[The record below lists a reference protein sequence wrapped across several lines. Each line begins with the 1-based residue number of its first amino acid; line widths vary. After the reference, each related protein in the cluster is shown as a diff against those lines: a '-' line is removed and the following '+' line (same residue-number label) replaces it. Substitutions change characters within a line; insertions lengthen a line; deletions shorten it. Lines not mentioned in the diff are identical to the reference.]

1 MTIISNSK
9 MLKYNSNMFSLY
21 IPKLIRLPVVLLTM
35 WILLFGFV
43 CAGMFH
49 EPSMRMD
56 TMTSNPTLTAIAGE
70 ESCCG
75 TNVSQHIQFWRDTF
89 LAVPQGVRDA
99 LTLLALGLT
108 LILGYSW
115 VSLWNRRPSI
125 ELDIGQLRLYIRQNP
140 ELILFNHLKLAF
152 ARGILNPKIY

>member
-1 MTIISNSK
+1 MK
-9 MLKYNSNMFSLY
+9 F
-21 IPKLIRLPVVLLTM
+21 PVLLLAV
-35 WILLFGFV
+35 WALLFGFV
-43 CAGMFH
+43 CVGMFH
-49 EPSMRMD
+49 EPSMGMD
-56 TMTSNPTLTAIAGE
+56 TMTSNPTLMAITAK

-75 TNVSQHIQFWRDTF
+75 TNVSQHIQSWRNTF

-99 LTLLALGLT
+99 LTLLALGLA

-125 ELDIGQLRLYIRQNP
+125 ELDIGWLRLYIRQNP

-152 ARGILNPKIY
+152 ARGILNPKIH

>member
-1 MTIISNSK
+1 MTKSSQKVIK
-9 MLKYNSNMFSLY
+9 F
-21 IPKLIRLPVVLLTM
+21 PVFLLTV
-35 WILLFGFV
+35 WALLFGFICV
-43 CAGMFH
+43 GMFH
-49 EPSMRMD
+49 EPSIGMD
-56 TMTSNPTLTAIAGE
+56 TMNSNPTLTAIASQ

-75 TNVSQHIQFWRDTF
+75 TNVSQHIQSWKNTF

-125 ELDIGQLRLYIRQNP
+125 ELDIGRLRLYIRRQNP

>member
-1 MTIISNSK
+1 

-49 EPSMRMD
+49 EPSMGMD
-56 TMTSNPTLTAIAGE
+56 TMTSNPTLTAIAGQ

-75 TNVSQHIQFWRDTF
+75 TNVSQHIQSWRNSF
-89 LAVPQGVRDA
+89 LAVPQGVRDS
-99 LTLLALGLT
+99 LLLLVFGLI
-108 LILGYSW
+108 LILGYTRFSFKDRHP
-115 VSLWNRRPSI
+115 LFDP
-125 ELDIGQLRLYIRQNP
+125 DICGLQLYVRQNP
-140 ELILFNHLKLAF
+140 ELVLFNHLKLAF

>member
-1 MTIISNSK
+1 
-9 MLKYNSNMFSLY
+9 
-21 IPKLIRLPVVLLTM
+21 
-35 WILLFGFV
+35 
-43 CAGMFH
+43 
-49 EPSMRMD
+49 MD
-56 TMTSNPTLTAIAGE
+56 TMNSNPTLTAIASQ

-75 TNVSQHIQFWRDTF
+75 TNVSQHIQSWKNTF

-125 ELDIGQLRLYIRQNP
+125 ELDIGRLRLYIRRQNP